1 MLLHTA
7 LQMPVGRLH
16 VALLVG
22 AAHVDGQGAQIVVG
36 AQIQVVGVVGPLA
49 GVDLVRGRTAVVG
62 GQMSWGLAQLAQ
74 AGLDPGHQA
83 QKRLGLATDRPLPV
97 RVGQH
102 PVAEQMVQ
110 GLPLHGHPELAG
122 VRPVHFQQPSG
133 HSRLTEHHFLFRPRG
148 SPPLPH
154 SPLKR
159 PEVSG
164 LQSTPGSCRQ
174 ELEQRLGFQLRGI
187 GQHRAGLGPH
197 SGQRIGPCPPPVGP
211 SQLFRRADTSGPSCD
226 RPPPSRH

>member
-1 MLLHTA
+1 
-7 LQMPVGRLH
+7 MPASSSRSVRRTT
-16 VALLVG
+16 
-22 AAHVDGQGAQIVVG
+22 
-36 AQIQVVGVVGPLA
+36 GP
-49 GVDLVRGRTAVVG
+49 
-62 GQMSWGLAQLAQ
+62 
-74 AGLDPGHQA
+74 
-83 QKRLGLATDRPLPV
+83 
-97 RVGQH
+97 
-102 PVAEQMVQ
+102 PVAVP
-110 GLPLHGHPELAG
+110 GSWLSTPLIMRRSKKPSMAWTSYGGRYPSRMAIPELAG
-122 VRPVHFQQPSG
+122 VRPVHFQKPSG

-154 SPLKR
+154 SPLKS

-211 SQLFRRADTSGPSCD
+211 SQLFRRRLALQILPGRLAIDPRLQGTDVHVVGTGKL
-226 RPPPSRH
+226 PPEPHALLLGDHLAACPKTNGHSPAVRLRRTYR